1 MGITDSIIG
10 FRRALKRK
18 NYSPCT
24 VRDYMSTLKQF
35 VLWLDCP
42 IEKVDRRKILTFIDG
57 LLDSRRNPKTIN
69 CYLDSIRS
77 FYKYLRE
84 EEEIEIEN
92 PVKSGYLLRLPKPL
106 PRFLRDEEAGK
117 LFKVIGN
124 VRDRAIFYLMLRCG
138 LRVSETASLKLDD
151 LDLRRGTIIVRS
163 GKGAK
168 GRMVYMSAD
177 AHSALKDYLRVRQT
191 GRTKA
196 LFLVDKGALKGKPIS
211 VRGIQKKMELYA
223 KKSGLRTSC
232 HELRHT
238 MATQLLNAGADLTVI
253 QDLLGHSR
261 IATTQRYCRVSNLKV
276 EKDYYKAMEMVV
288 KRTSPLPQSAPP
300 LNNL

>member
-10 FRRALKRK
+10 FRRSLKRK

-24 VRDYMSTLKQF
+24 VKDYISTLKQF
-35 VLWLDCP
+35 VLWVDCP
-42 IEKVDRRKILTFIDG
+42 IEKVERKKVLLFIDHLLDRRLH
-57 LLDSRRNPKTIN
+57 PKTIN

-77 FYKYLRE
+77 FYNYLRE
-84 EEEIEIEN
+84 AEEIDIEN
-92 PVKSGYLLRLPKPL
+92 PVKTGYSLRLPKPL
-106 PRFLRDEEAGK
+106 PRFLQDEEVGK
-117 LFKVIGN
+117 LFKCIDHI
-124 VRDRAIFYLMLRCG
+124 RDRAIFYLMLRCG
-138 LRVSETASLKLDD
+138 LRVAETARLEVDD
-151 LDLRRGTIIVRS
+151 LNLRRGTIIVRS

-177 AHSALKDYLRVRQT
+177 AHHAIVDYLRVRQS

-196 LFLVDKGALKGKPIS
+196 LFLVDKGALRGKPIS
-211 VRGIQKKMELYA
+211 IRGIQKKMELYA
-223 KKSGLRTSC
+223 RESGLRTSC

-238 MATQLLNAGADLTVI
+238 MATQLLNAGADVTVI

-276 EKDYYKAMEMVV
+276 ERDYYKAMDLVV
-288 KRTSPLPQSAPP
+288 KRTNPISTPMPSSP
-300 LNNL
+300 

>member
-1 MGITDSIIG
+1 LGITDSIIG
-10 FRRALKRK
+10 FRRSLKRR
-18 NYSPCT
+18 NYSRCT
-24 VRDYMSTLKQF
+24 LRDYMSTIKQF
-35 VLWLDCP
+35 VIWVDCP
-42 IEKVDRRKILTFIDG
+42 IEKVDRRKILSFIDS
-57 LLDSRRNPKTIN
+57 LLDRRLHPKTIN

-77 FYKYLRE
+77 FYKYLKE
-84 EEEIEIEN
+84 EEEIDIEN

-106 PRFLRDEEAGK
+106 PRFLQDGEVGK
-117 LFKVIGN
+117 LFKVIDN
-124 VRDRAIFYLMLRCG
+124 VRDRAIFHLMLRCG
-138 LRVSETASLKLDD
+138 LRVEETAGLRLDD

-177 AHSALKDYLRVRQT
+177 AHSAIKDYLRVRLT

-211 VRGIQKKMELYA
+211 VRGIQKRLELYA
-223 KKSGLRTSC
+223 RKSGLSVSC

-261 IATTQRYCRVSNLKV
+261 VATTQRYCRVSNLKV
-276 EKDYYKAMEMVV
+276 QKDYYKAMDLVIA
-288 KRTSPLPQSAPP
+288 RTSPGCPAPAP
-300 LNNL
+300 ES

>member
-18 NYSPCT
+18 NYSSCT

-35 VLWLDCP
+35 VLWVDCP
-42 IEKVDRRKILTFIDG
+42 IEKVDRRKILAFIDT
-57 LLDSRRNPKTIN
+57 LLDRRLNPKTIN

-77 FYKYLRE
+77 FYKYLKE

-92 PVKSGYLLRLPKPL
+92 PVRSGYMLRLPKPL

-117 LFKVIGN
+117 LFKMIKN
-124 VRDRAIFYLMLRCG
+124 VRDKAIFYLMLRCG
-138 LRVSETASLKLDD
+138 LRVAETADLKLDD
-151 LDLRRGTIIVRS
+151 LDLRRGTIIVRT

-177 AHSALKDYLRVRQT
+177 AHSAVIDYLRVRQA

-196 LFLVDKGALKGKPIS
+196 FFLVDKGALRGKPIS
-211 VRGIQKKMELYA
+211 VRGIQKKMELYV
-223 KKSGLRTSC
+223 KESGLRTSC

-261 IATTQRYCRVSNLKV
+261 IATTQRYCRVSNLKIQR
-276 EKDYYKAMEMVV
+276 DYYKAMDLVV
-288 KRTSPLPQSAPP
+288 KRTSPHESTPVPDNP
-300 LNNL
+300 

>member
-35 VLWLDCP
+35 VLWVDCP
-42 IEKVDRRKILTFIDG
+42 IEKVDRRKILTFIDT
-57 LLDSRRNPKTIN
+57 LLDRRLNPKTIN
-69 CYLDSIRS
+69 SYLDSIRS
-77 FYKYLRE
+77 FYKYLNE

-92 PVKSGYLLRLPKPL
+92 PVKSGYALRLPEPL

-117 LFKVIGN
+117 LFKVIDN
-124 VRDRAIFYLMLRCG
+124 VRDKAIFYLMLRCG
-138 LRVSETASLKLDD
+138 LRVAETGGLKLDD
-151 LDLRRGTIIVRS
+151 LDLRRGTIIVRA
-163 GKGAK
+163 GKGSK
-168 GRMVYMSAD
+168 GRMVYMSTD
-177 AHSALKDYLRVRQT
+177 AHSAVMDYLRVRHA
-191 GRTKA
+191 GKMKD
-196 LFLVDKGALKGKPIS
+196 LFLVDKGALRGKPIS
-211 VRGIQKKMELYA
+211 VRGIQKKMEFYA
-223 KKSGLRTSC
+223 RESGLRTSC
-232 HELRHT
+232 YELRHT

-276 EKDYYKAMEMVV
+276 EKDYYKAMDLVV
-288 KRTSPLPQSAPP
+288 KRTTSVPSDSVPGSP
-300 LNNL
+300 

>member
-10 FRRALKRK
+10 FRRSLKRK

-24 VRDYMSTLKQF
+24 VRDYLNTLKQF
-35 VLWLDCP
+35 VLWVDCP
-42 IEKVDRRKILTFIDG
+42 IEKVDRRKILTFIDT
-57 LLDSRRNPKTIN
+57 LLDRRLNPKTIN
-69 CYLDSIRS
+69 SYLDSIRS
-77 FYKYLRE
+77 FYRYLKD

-92 PVKSGYLLRLPKPL
+92 PVKSGYSLRLPKPL
-106 PRFLRDEEAGK
+106 PRFLRDEEAGR
-117 LFKVIGN
+117 LFGVIKN
-124 VRDRAIFYLMLRCG
+124 PRDKAIFYLMLRCG
-138 LRVSETASLKLDD
+138 LRVAETANLRLDD
-151 LDLRRGTIIVRS
+151 LDLRRGTIIIRA
-163 GKGAK
+163 GKGSK

-177 AHSALKDYLRVRQT
+177 AHGAIMGYLSVRQT
-191 GRTKA
+191 GRTQT
-196 LFLVDKGALKGKPIS
+196 LFLVEKGSLKGKPIS

-276 EKDYYKAMEMVV
+276 EKDYYKAMELVV
-288 KRTSPLPQSAPP
+288 KRTSPDQPTQAP
-300 LNNL
+300 